1 MELSNPYRE
10 AMRYIDNAREQLK
23 LAGREEK
30 FYKDEKY
37 VKTACGTAY
46 SGMLKALDYYFNF
59 KGVPKQKGRKSILYY
74 QSELSKLDKKLLN
87 HLNNAY
93 YVLHLD
99 GYYSGV
105 KKIDIIDSGFDDAVS
120 IISALKPLSKNGS
133 KRKEQ

>member
-1 MELSNPYRE
+1 MELENPYLE
-10 AMRYIDNAREQLK
+10 AMHYIDNAKEQLK
-23 LAGREEK
+23 FAGKEEK

-37 VKTACGTAY
+37 VKIACGAAY
-46 SGMLKALDYYFNF
+46 SGMLKALDFYFNF
-59 KGVPKQKGRKSILYY
+59 KGVPKRKGRKSIQYY

-105 KKIDIIDSGFDDAVS
+105 KRIDTIDTGFDDALS
-120 IISALKPLSKNGS
+120 IIAALKPLSKNGA
-133 KRKEQ
+133 KRKN